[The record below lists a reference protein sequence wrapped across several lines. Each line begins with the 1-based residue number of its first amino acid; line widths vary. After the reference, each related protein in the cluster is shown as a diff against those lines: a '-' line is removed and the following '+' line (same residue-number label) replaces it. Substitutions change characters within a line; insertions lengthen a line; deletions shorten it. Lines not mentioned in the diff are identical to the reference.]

1 MENQRVVYLDTHA
14 AVWLLEGDIDW
25 LTKAGRR
32 AFDSAEVRVSPVV
45 LLELQFLHELGRL
58 KKSPKYVI
66 AKLESTLGAGICGT
80 PLPVIIDHALAETWT
95 RDPFD
100 RLIVGHARANRSLL
114 LTADETIL
122 QHYAKA
128 LC

>member
-1 MENQRVVYLDTHA
+1 MENQRIVYLDTHA
-14 AVWLLEGDIDW
+14 AVWLLDGDVDW

-32 AFDSAEVRVSPVV
+32 IFDSAEVRISPVV

-58 KKSPKYVI
+58 KKPAKYVI
-66 AKLESTLGAGICGT
+66 TKLESTLGAGLCGT
-80 PLPVIIDHALAETWT
+80 PLAVIIDHALAETWT

-100 RLIVGHARANRSLL
+100 RLIVGHARANRSFL
-114 LTADETIL
+114 LTADEMIL
-122 QHYAKA
+122 RHYSKA

>member
-1 MENQRVVYLDTHA
+1 MENQRIVYLDTHA
-14 AVWLLEGDIDW
+14 AVWLLDGDIDW

-32 AFDSAEVRVSPVV
+32 IFDSAEVRISPVV

-58 KKSPKYVI
+58 KKPAKYVI
-66 AKLESTLGAGICGT
+66 AKLENTLGASICAT
-80 PLPVIIDHALAETWT
+80 PLPVIIDQALAENWT

-100 RLIVGHARANRSLL
+100 RLIVAHARANRSFL
-114 LTADETIL
+114 LTADEMIL
-122 QHYAKA
+122 RHYAKA